1 MSAIYYIL
9 SGDGVTFGPDDKA
22 SNDILSL
29 KAIIKVAGTTKSL
42 ASSTAVVQCI
52 HTYIL
57 STLPIYVT
65 H

>member
-9 SGDGVTFGPDDKA
+9 SGDGGTFSPDDKA

-42 ASSTAVVQCI
+42 ASSTAVVQV